1 MVRKILIY
9 GDLDLNII
17 DGSSI
22 WLVNLAKLLL
32 EDKENYVDI
41 LLKKRIRNHILV
53 GEIEKR
59 YRIRLLYVK
68 NYIDNITE
76 VDTGNI
82 VKVLKTVDEL
92 RDYSCMII
100 RGTQVMERVASSD
113 MITKVIPY
121 LTDFC
126 HDKDKMADTQKN
138 FLKDLYRKVQ
148 AYFVQTQAMKEY
160 LQDVLQVDGK
170 KFHVLYPV
178 VFPGKRERQE
188 PKTLVYAGKI
198 AKNWNILEL
207 LNIMEK
213 LKEKDPAVKLHFIG
227 SKVNRILQTGN
238 RRYSADS
245 ETRII
250 LFFTVHFLHSETERI
265 TKKCCLGYSFRSTE
279 VDHDHSLEVSVK
291 LLEYCHSGVP
301 GGAEAH
307 QDA

>member
-59 YRIRLLYVK
+59 YRIKLLYVK
-68 NYIDNITE
+68 DYIDNITE
-76 VDTGNI
+76 VDAGNI

-113 MITKVIPY
+113 VITKVIPY

-126 HDKDKMADTQKN
+126 HDKDKMPDTQKS

-160 LQDVLQVDGK
+160 LQDVLKVDGE

-178 VFPGKRERQE
+178 VFPGKKQQQE

-207 LNIMEK
+207 LDIMEK
-213 LKEKDPAVKLHFIG
+213 LKEGYEAVNPNASIEIQQSDSTTGVEQAISGVCDIG
-227 SKVNRILQTGN
+227 MASRELK
-238 RRYSADS
+238 DS
-245 ETRII
+245 ET
-250 LFFTVHFLHSETERI
+250 SEGI
-265 TKKCCLGYSFRSTE
+265 TGTQIAIDGIAVIVNNENSMTDITSDQVKQIYTGE
-279 VDHDHSLEVSVK
+279 VTNWEDL
-291 LLEYCHSGVP
+291 
-301 GGAEAH
+301 
-307 QDA
+307 Q

>member
-59 YRIRLLYVK
+59 YRIKLLYVK
-68 NYIDNITE
+68 DYIDNITE
-76 VDTGNI
+76 VDAGNI

-113 MITKVIPY
+113 VITKVIPY

-126 HDKDKMADTQKN
+126 HDKDKMPDTQKT
-138 FLKDLYRKVQ
+138 F
-148 AYFVQTQAMKEY
+148 
-160 LQDVLQVDGK
+160 
-170 KFHVLYPV
+170 
-178 VFPGKRERQE
+178 RERNSSRSLI
-188 PKTLVYAGKI
+188 PWYMRGK
-198 AKNWNILEL
+198 
-207 LNIMEK
+207 
-213 LKEKDPAVKLHFIG
+213 
-227 SKVNRILQTGN
+227 
-238 RRYSADS
+238 
-245 ETRII
+245 
-250 LFFTVHFLHSETERI
+250 
-265 TKKCCLGYSFRSTE
+265 
-279 VDHDHSLEVSVK
+279 
-291 LLEYCHSGVP
+291 
-301 GGAEAH
+301 
-307 QDA
+307 